1 MYNLIETQ
9 QRYRLVLVFHKD
21 HSCLGHMG
29 RHVIKYLTSFINLVR
44 VLLFLSPVKKNPKIL
59 TLLDIL
65 SQISIMIVRMGEIN
79 IAKPPEI

>member
-21 HSCLGHMG
+21 HSCLGHME